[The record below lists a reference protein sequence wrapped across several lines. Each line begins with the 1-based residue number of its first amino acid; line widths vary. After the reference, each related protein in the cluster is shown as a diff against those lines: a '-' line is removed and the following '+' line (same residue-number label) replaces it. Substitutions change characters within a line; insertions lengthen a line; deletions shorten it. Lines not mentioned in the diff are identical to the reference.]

1 MNYKP
6 HHHLDDL
13 TFVEK
18 SIIHHQLTEGNIE
31 YIFWEQV
38 RDELTAT
45 YAVEQAYGDPE
56 KIAELPKH
64 FKYVMLPYSE
74 FESDKYHQ
82 QLSTAESLVRY
93 MVSSFKRPE
102 EGEVIKRMPYRRLK
116 APAVEQA
123 VIAEPE
129 VRKNW
134 FQRIFA

>member
-1 MNYKP
+1 MDYKP

-38 RDELTAT
+38 RDELAAT
-45 YAVEQAYGDPE
+45 YAVEQAYGDPA
-56 KIAELPKH
+56 KIAELPHH
-64 FKYVMLPYSE
+64 FHYVMLPYSE

-93 MVSSFKRPE
+93 MVSAFKRPG
-102 EGEVIKRMPYRRLK
+102 EGEVIKRMPYRRLSTPVVEE
-116 APAVEQA
+116 AP
-123 VIAEPE
+123 IPE
-129 VRKNW
+129 ANARKNW